1 MAPGTAGAQNWVML
15 ISEQHRYQ
23 GVSYKSDIIV
33 LSGLDIG
40 DRQVLEQKYNG
51 CDPPCLLDS
60 SDGRFVLKGAG
71 YNPMDVLNC
80 LMTRR
85 GYKVQGQP
93 QQRSLPNIH
102 NKDDNYEYLYQRHH
116 NQQTSSTREAKN
128 LAKALVRRDSEL
140 FPLKF
145 AMIYHLAKD
154 AILKRANTNPG
165 NISLAKMLA
174 PNGEPANEEQELPR
188 QVGDLMIK

>member
-1 MAPGTAGAQNWVML
+1 MAPGTGAQNWVML

-102 NKDDNYEYLYQRHH
+102 NKDD
-116 NQQTSSTREAKN
+116 
-128 LAKALVRRDSEL
+128 
-140 FPLKF
+140 KF

-165 NISLAKMLA
+165 NISLANVLPPTPA
-174 PNGEPANEEQELPR
+174 ANEEQELPR